1 MNSRFRSLAHKH
13 QEFKLR
19 IKAEMRIPVP
29 DHLRLQALKRRKL
42 RIKDE
47 MQRLLWAQREGTR
60 DPAFGLVRPEQQ

>member
-1 MNSRFRSLAHKH
+1 MNNRLHSLARKH

-19 IKAEMRIPVP
+19 IKAEMRTPVP

-47 MQRLLWAQREGTR
+47 MQRLLWTQREAR
-60 DPAFGLVRPEQQ
+60 NPASGLVRPEHQ